1 MGSLS
6 SEGLEILGEKDQLT
20 CQRPNTESRCQHAVE
35 GGVPATG
42 TGTNPK
48 GKQGREHREIAA
60 CLDLCLHQRE
70 AGSYPS
76 PSTSPGAQPALR

>member
-1 MGSLS
+1 MWVSLLRGAGYLGGEGSAHLS
-6 SEGLEILGEKDQLT
+6 ET
-20 CQRPNTESRCQHAVE
+20 NTESRCQQAVE
-35 GGVPATG
+35 GVVPATG
-42 TGTNPK
+42 AGTKPE